1 MIKVLRVDDRLLHGQ
16 VAVAWTNYFKVDVIL
31 VANDKL
37 ITDMAMQTAFKLA
50 APPEVTLS
58 MKSLAGAVMVINNPK
73 HSQRKIMII
82 TKNMEDAMYLCN
94 NTDEEIKEVLIGG
107 LRSSKDKKQINMNSY
122 MGAED
127 IVILKN
133 MEKKGIKLTMQAD
146 PTSKK
151 LSGSEIIKIY
161 ESAVI

>member
-1 MIKVLRVDDRLLHGQ
+1 VIRVLRVDDRLLHGQ

-73 HSQRKIMII
+73 HSKRKIMVI
-82 TKNMEDAMYLCN
+82 TQNMEDAMYLCN
-94 NTDEEIKEVLIGG
+94 ETGEEIKEILIGG
-107 LRSSKDKKQINMNSY
+107 LRKSENKKQINMNSY

-127 IVILKN
+127 ITILKN
-133 MEKKGIKLTMQAD
+133 MEQRGIELTMQAD

-151 LSGSEIIKIY
+151 LSSSEIIKIY
-161 ESAVI
+161 ESTKI